1 MNRSDF
7 DLQIFAE
14 GGAVHGT
21 EGYVNAN
28 APESTEAYG
37 EDGSLSAEMKT
48 FYDKALI
55 ELASPALVHDQFGQK
70 RPIPRGSG
78 KTIEF
83 RKFNT
88 LGKAMS
94 AIKEG
99 VTPEGNKL
107 SVTPVT
113 VTVDQYGDYIEM
125 TDMFQLSAIDNVILE
140 ATRVLADQAGRTM
153 DTVVRNVLLGG
164 TSVNYCP
171 EAEGDTVKEINSRS
185 ELSNRCLLRVKD
197 VFKAAAQLRAQ
208 NAPTFDGSYVAII
221 HPYVAYD
228 LMQEAG
234 DRFIDI
240 AKYANPEAVLTG
252 EIGTLG
258 GVRFVQSSE
267 AKIYAGADLS
277 ANNRNLTLSAYTA
290 GTKKLTVKEA
300 LSEEDAL
307 ALEGRYVLVGG
318 EKARVESAA
327 AGGAGEAHITLEDA
341 LAAAPAQNSV
351 IYPGEAGKEG
361 VATFATIFL
370 GRDAYGS
377 TEIEGGGIE
386 HIVKQKGFGNDPLNQ
401 RSSVGWKGVK
411 AACRLAEP
419 YMVRVESGSTFS
431 SDALEGN

>member
-1 MNRSDF
+1 MTDFIF
-7 DLQIFAE
+7 DLQMFAE
-14 GGAVHGT
+14 GEVLHAT

-28 APESTEAYG
+28 NPAASATYTDG
-37 EDGSLSAEMKT
+37 EGLSAEMKT

-55 ELASPALVHDQFGQK
+55 QLATPALVHDQFGQK
-70 RPIPRGSG
+70 RPIPAGSG

-107 SVTPVT
+107 SVSPVT

-125 TDMFQLSAIDNVILE
+125 TDMFELSAIDNVILE

-164 TSVNYCP
+164 TNVSYCP
-171 EAEGDTVKEINSRS
+171 AYSNGEYTEVSSRS
-185 ELSNRCLLRVKD
+185 QLDSTALLSVKD

-240 AKYANPEAVLTG
+240 AKYARPEAVLTG

-258 GVRFVQSSE
+258 GVRFVQTSE
-267 AKIYAGADLS
+267 AKIYAAKDLS
-277 ANNRNLTLSAYTA
+277 AASRNLTVSSYALASR
-290 GTKKLTVKEA
+290 KITVKQA
-300 LSEEDAL
+300 LTEEDAL
-307 ALEGRYVLVGG
+307 ALEGRYVLVGD
-318 EKARVESAA
+318 EKAKVESAT
-327 AGGAGEAHITLEDA
+327 AGNAGSAYIILTETLSSS
-341 LAAAPAQNSV
+341 PAENTAV
-351 IYPGEAGKEG
+351 YPGEAGKG
-361 VATFATIFL
+361 GAATFATIFL

-411 AACRLAEP
+411 AACRLTEP

-431 SDALEGN
+431 SETLEGN